1 MTRDEIMKELT
12 EIFQDEFDDESLKID
27 EAMTPEDLEDWN
39 SLSMVNLM
47 STIAAQFSIN
57 FNMGELRKIQSVG
70 DIVELILS
78 RK

>member
-1 MTRDEIMKELT
+1 MTRDEIMKELI

-27 EAMTPEDLEDWN
+27 EEMILDDLEDFS

-47 STIAAQFSIN
+47 STIAAEFSIN
-57 FNMGELRKIQSVG
+57 FSMGELRKIQSVG
-70 DIVELILS
+70 DIVELILG

>member
-1 MTRDEIMKELT
+1 MTRDEIMKELI

-70 DIVELILS
+70 DIVELILG

>member
-1 MTRDEIMKELT
+1 MTRNEIMKGLT

-27 EAMTPEDLEDWN
+27 EAMTPEDLEEWN

-47 STIAAQFSIN
+47 STIAAEFLIN

-70 DIVELILS
+70 DIVELILG

>member
-1 MTRDEIMKELT
+1 MKRDEIMKELI

-70 DIVELILS
+70 DIVELILG

>member
-1 MTRDEIMKELT
+1 MKRDEIMKELT

-70 DIVELILS
+70 DIVELILG

>member
-1 MTRDEIMKELT
+1 MTRDEIMKELI
-12 EIFQDEFDDESLKID
+12 EIFQDEFDDESLRID

-70 DIVELILS
+70 DIVELILG